1 MEKEYKVYP
10 DKIRTYTTSSIFLGF
25 SLMFFSVVF
34 QDTWLIAKAFAIFFA
49 LLFLYS
55 SIRTFRNGHLKTP
68 DFVISHLGVRDNTRE
83 TPLQVPWSDILKI
96 EMVPNNAVMQICIL
110 CKSTLQDEQSKTIAL
125 QDNLANNGN
134 LAFYSVMIDG
144 FKFRQK
150 QFLSIFKEIERQG
163 VKYNPQILV
172 SEYIDPETKRKLS
185 DQREAQRD
193 MFRRQNK
200 ELTRQSKINS
210 KLWQ

>member
-1 MEKEYKVYP
+1 ME
-10 DKIRTYTTSSIFLGF
+10 ILS
-25 SLMFFSVVF
+25 
-34 QDTWLIAKAFAIFFA
+34 
-49 LLFLYS
+49 
-55 SIRTFRNGHLKTP
+55 
-68 DFVISHLGVRDNTRE
+68 NTKNSR
-83 TPLQVPWSDILKI
+83 P
-96 EMVPNNAVMQICIL
+96 ICIL

-150 QFLSIFKEIERQG
+150 QFLTIFKEIERQG

-185 DQREAQRD
+185 DQREAQKD

-200 ELTRQSKINS
+200 ELTRQSKTNS